1 MLLSS
6 KRDSTCNNVHIEIIR
21 YEKALAIKDQMVW
34 NLMTEVRQLEEKV
47 EAETLLER
55 EYEKELEKWA
65 TLANR
70 LAEENTVLLREKADL
85 SGQHPVH

>member
-1 MLLSS
+1 M
-6 KRDSTCNNVHIEIIR
+6 IR

-47 EAETLLER
+47 EAETILGR

-65 TLANR
+65 NLANR
-70 LAEENTVLLREKADL
+70 LAEENAVLLKEKDCL
-85 SGQHPVH
+85 SAQNIVH